1 MRKTSSKI
9 YGVGL
14 GVGDPEDMT
23 LKAIRLIKKSDVL
36 AFPKEDLDT
45 CRAYQIARQVIPEVE
60 HKDTLALSFA
70 MTRDEAI
77 RARSHQAAYEAI
89 RELVLQGK
97 TVAFLTIGDPALYS
111 TFAYISDLAQ
121 KDGIEVGTASAI
133 SSITACANR
142 LGISLCDGNEQL
154 HVIPRVEDLEE
165 ALDLPGTKVLMKCGK
180 HMPHIKEE
188 LRTRPGVAVFAVAE
202 CGTPDEL
209 CYRSLEELPNDGGY
223 LLTVIIKENK

>member
-23 LKAIRLIKKSDVL
+23 LRAIRLIKKSDVL

-60 HKDTLALSFA
+60 HKDTLTLSFA

-180 HMPHIKEE
+180 HMPH
-188 LRTRPGVAVFAVAE
+188 LGGWPSPAART
-202 CGTPDEL
+202 TP
-209 CYRSLEELPNDGGY
+209 SP
-223 LLTVIIKENK
+223 